1 MYGDIADRPSVLTMS
16 RLVLEE
22 NEQTSTA
29 GNADNGGGGLYIQYN
44 SSAVLRETTFIGNIA
59 KADSAG
65 SGNYGHQIMTHKA
78 NSAYTTSLGVTL
90 INSRVEN
97 CVESFCSTAGNFYGY
112 NEGPGGGGA
121 VANYIGTKTCGTSP
135 SPCAVF
141 PFTGTCTAR
150 SSGNL
155 GVLCNYG
162 ADLSCPYT
170 KFNVTESTLPPPL
183 AYCSRCIPV
192 TKGTLERLV
201 DCTMVDGVE
210 LSGDFAVTGRAS
222 LTTVTA
228 APGRRHFTVTGSDTL
243 TLKWLRLTG
252 SDISSN
258 TWPQPCAHR
267 TLHNKRV
274 SGALSCT

>member
-1 MYGDIADRPSVLTMS
+1 MHGSTVEANTATKKGGGVYIDYSTASINETRFYKNEAQYRGGGIFMYGNIVYGPSVLTMS
-16 RLVLEE
+16 RSVLEE

-29 GNADNGGGGLYIQYN
+29 GNAHYGGGGLYIQYN
-44 SSAVLRETTFIGNIA
+44 SSAVLRETILLRNIA
-59 KADSAG
+59 RGNSADH
-65 SGNYGHQIMTHKA
+65 GHQIMTRKA

-112 NEGPGGGGA
+112 NDGGTGA

-170 KFNVTESTLPPPL
+170 KFNVTE
-183 AYCSRCIPV
+183 
-192 TKGTLERLV
+192 
-201 DCTMVDGVE
+201 
-210 LSGDFAVTGRAS
+210 
-222 LTTVTA
+222 
-228 APGRRHFTVTGSDTL
+228 
-243 TLKWLRLTG
+243 
-252 SDISSN
+252 
-258 TWPQPCAHR
+258 
-267 TLHNKRV
+267 
-274 SGALSCT
+274 